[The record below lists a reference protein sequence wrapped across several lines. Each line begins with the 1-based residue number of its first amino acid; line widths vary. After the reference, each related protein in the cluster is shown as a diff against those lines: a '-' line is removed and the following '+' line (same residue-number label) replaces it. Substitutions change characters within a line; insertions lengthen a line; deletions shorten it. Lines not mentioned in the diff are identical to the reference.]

1 MVLQSFLKSMRL
13 RSPILCSHEVVSNK
27 NFRSITPQK
36 DCILN
41 LVMIVMLSLRTNH
54 FNFGFLLGVPCHD
67 TCALQA
73 SAVSSHIPHCEYHC
87 MRVV

>member
-1 MVLQSFLKSMRL
+1 MRL
-13 RSPILCSHEVVSNK
+13 RSPILCNHKNVNNK
-27 NFRSITPQK
+27 NFRSITPHK

-41 LVMIVMLSLRTNH
+41 LGDDSDVITSNKPFQL
-54 FNFGFLLGVPCHD
+54 FGFLLGFPCHD

-73 SAVSSHIPHCEYHC
+73 SAVSSHIPHTEYHC

>member
-1 MVLQSFLKSMRL
+1 MRL

-27 NFRSITPQK
+27 NFRSRTPQK

-41 LVMIVMLSLRTNH
+41 LGDDSDVIIKNKPFQL
-54 FNFGFLLGVPCHD
+54 FGFLLGVPCHD

-87 MRVV
+87 MRAV